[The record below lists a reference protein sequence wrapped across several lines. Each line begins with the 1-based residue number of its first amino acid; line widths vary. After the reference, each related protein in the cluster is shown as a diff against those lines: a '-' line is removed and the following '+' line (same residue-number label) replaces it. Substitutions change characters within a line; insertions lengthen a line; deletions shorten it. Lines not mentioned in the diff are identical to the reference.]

1 MKKLMVAVAVAAIA
15 VASQAATAKWGS
27 GTLYVPGTQSTK
39 AATSY
44 GSTASF
50 YSLTAAQYAAL
61 ETAISDAGLEGA
73 DEISTY
79 LYNTYKDKEPTKGPQ
94 NFMSG
99 AATITDPGTY
109 GKGDD
114 VYGVLLYTTYDN
126 TDKTGDL
133 YYIGN
138 MGQITFASDANIT
151 KGNMGTNLYGA
162 GGAALS
168 WQTVP
173 EPTSGLLLLLG
184 MAGLALKRKHA

>member
-1 MKKLMVAVAVAAIA
+1 MKKLMVALAVAAMA
-15 VASQAATAKWGS
+15 VASQAATARWGS
-27 GTLYVPGTQSTK
+27 GTLYVPGTTSTK
-39 AATSY
+39 LAASY
-44 GSTASF
+44 GASASF

-61 ETAISDAGLEGA
+61 ETAISDAGLEAA

-79 LYNTYKDKEPTKGPQ
+79 LYNTYKDKEATKGPL

-99 AATITDPGTY
+99 ASTITESATY
-109 GKGDD
+109 AKGDTA
-114 VYGVLLYTTYDN
+114 YGVLLYTTYDN

-133 YYIGN
+133 YYIAN
-138 MGQITFASDANIT
+138 MGQITYASDATIT
-151 KGNMGTNLYGA
+151 KSNMGTNLYGA

>member
-1 MKKLMVAVAVAAIA
+1 MIAVAVAAMA
-15 VASQAATAKWGS
+15 VASQAAQAKWAS
-27 GTLYVPGTQSTK
+27 GTLYVPGTTTK
-39 AATSY
+39 AAGTY

-61 ETAISDAGLEGA
+61 EAAISDAGLEGA

-79 LYNTYKDKEPTKGPQ
+79 LYDTYKDK
-94 NFMSG
+94 
-99 AATITDPGTY
+99 AATKTANLMNGVSTITESATY
-109 GKGDD
+109 AKGDNA
-114 VYGVLLYTTYDN
+114 YGVLLYTSYDN

-138 MGQITFASDANIT
+138 MGQITFASDATVT
-151 KGNMGTNLYGA
+151 KQGMGTGLYGA